1 MLALIKQ
8 RPPSQATDFPGFT
21 DLHELLAI
29 PKTQADTRL
38 WVDRYGRLVCFA
50 ILDRDQASA
59 NLIIEIAP
67 GWQADGLPEQVMGWV
82 ETSIRQTSPAPTGT
96 FLLEAGVRSD
106 NPARI
111 CMLEELGFERQTGGA
126 VHMERFLSEPIER
139 PQLAPGFF
147 IRPTQA
153 EAEAEAWVRLHRA
166 AFGTEH
172 MTLEYRL
179 AMIQTPSYNPDLDL
193 VAIAPDGG
201 LAAYCVCFINAD
213 ENVLTGRRIG
223 HTDPIATHP
232 DFRRRGLSKAL
243 LLTGLSLLRAR
254 SMDIAALG
262 TDSRNIAML
271 RTAGSVGY
279 RITQTV
285 HAYTKTIDFGK
296 YGKG

>member
-1 MLALIKQ
+1 
-8 RPPSQATDFPGFT
+8 
-21 DLHELLAI
+21 
-29 PKTQADTRL
+29 
-38 WVDRYGRLVCFA
+38 
-50 ILDRDQASA
+50 
-59 NLIIEIAP
+59 
-67 GWQADGLPEQVMGWV
+67 
-82 ETSIRQTSPAPTGT
+82 
-96 FLLEAGVRSD
+96 
-106 NPARI
+106 
-111 CMLEELGFERQTGGA
+111 
-126 VHMERFLSEPIER
+126 
-139 PQLAPGFF
+139 
-147 IRPTQA
+147 
-153 EAEAEAWVRLHRA
+153 
-166 AFGTEH
+166 

-193 VAIAPDGG
+193 VAIAPDGR

-213 ENVLTGRRIG
+213 ENGLTGRRIG

-254 SMDIAALG
+254 SIDIAALG

-271 RTAGSVGY
+271 RTAGSVGF